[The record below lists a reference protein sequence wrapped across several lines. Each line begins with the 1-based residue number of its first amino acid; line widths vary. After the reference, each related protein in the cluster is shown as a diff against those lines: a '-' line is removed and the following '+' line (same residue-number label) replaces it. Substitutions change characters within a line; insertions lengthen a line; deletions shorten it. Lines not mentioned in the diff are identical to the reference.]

1 MIIRKKTRRHKYLKM
16 CLSLVES
23 RTTISENFYNTL
35 NKLRE
40 SDNNYFDEESYKHFN
55 DRGLEIFSFEGYRHF
70 RRDFPAGIP
79 ISVSKSYLD
88 KMKVP
93 DQNTSYLM
101 AKAKQN
107 GSDYIFQI
115 PGMKGG
121 GISYLTG
128 GVRSILDDMAA
139 TLNEIFFGYHAITI
153 TLGNWIANYGQVLK
167 GGFFL
172 QHLPAQLKEEALLIR
187 RGIYEKMGAPEE
199 PYLAIGIRSNSS
211 MNKLLASEPYKM
223 NLFATLNPQNGVKMI
238 FITSQSVKEIMIKEI
253 PESDHISYVSTGKD
267 YDTYKGILALRAS
280 PYNIK
285 RMLNDGGAE
294 YSNDL
299 RDLGILSGQRITKV
313 PWPGPGFIPKNT
325 VEKYP
330 QAVLGHD
337 GASSIDGSEIEKGIR
352 IFSQGVASQRFGL
365 TESFNLYLHE
375 MDEKKI
381 L

>member
-1 MIIRKKTRRHKYLKM
+1 M

-35 NKLRE
+35 SRLRE
-40 SDNNYFDEESYKHFN
+40 SDNHHYFNEASYKHFN
-55 DRGLEIFSFEGYRHF
+55 DRGLEVFSFEGYRHF
-70 RRDFPAGIP
+70 GRNFPVGIP
-79 ISVSKSYLD
+79 ISVSRSYLD

-107 GSDYIFQI
+107 GSEYIFKI
-115 PGMKGG
+115 PGKKGG

-128 GVRSILDDMAA
+128 GVRSVLDDMAA

-199 PYLAIGIRSNSS
+199 PYLVIGIRSISS
-211 MNKLLASEPYKM
+211 MKKLLESEPYEM

-238 FITSQSVKEIMIKEI
+238 FITSQFVREIMIKQI
-253 PESDHISYVSTGKD
+253 PESDHISYISTGDD
-267 YDTYKGILALRAS
+267 YDTYKGILALRAP

-299 RDLGILSGQRITKV
+299 RDLGLLSGQRITKV
-313 PWPGPGFIPKNT
+313 PWPGPGFIPEEI

-330 QAVLGHD
+330 QAVLGRD
-337 GASSIDGSEIEKGIR
+337 GASSIDGSEIGRGIR
-352 IFSQGVASQRFGL
+352 IFSQGVASQRSGL

-375 MDEKKI
+375 MNEKKI